1 MDNDKFYKLANLANS
16 AQRQMMQIKDLSG
29 QVNQINF
36 EIRDVINKMEER
48 DDVLVATSGSG
59 KQVIARFDLSGNFNH
74 NCFLSFVQDRF
85 NLCKKQFQA

>member
-29 QVNQINF
+29 QVVQINF

-48 DDVLVATSGSG
+48 DDVLVATSESG
-59 KQVIARFDLSGNFNH
+59 KQVIARFDLSGNF
-74 NCFLSFVQDRF
+74 D
-85 NLCKKQFQA
+85 